1 MLNNR
6 PASGFYNQR
15 IKCELNAYVDGPA
28 STFRPL
34 PTRNGGLINTE
45 TTGKLGLRYL
55 QDVAADFS
63 GVKHGAYLCACA

>member
-1 MLNNR
+1 
-6 PASGFYNQR
+6 
-15 IKCELNAYVDGPA
+15 
-28 STFRPL
+28 
-34 PTRNGGLINTE
+34 LINTE